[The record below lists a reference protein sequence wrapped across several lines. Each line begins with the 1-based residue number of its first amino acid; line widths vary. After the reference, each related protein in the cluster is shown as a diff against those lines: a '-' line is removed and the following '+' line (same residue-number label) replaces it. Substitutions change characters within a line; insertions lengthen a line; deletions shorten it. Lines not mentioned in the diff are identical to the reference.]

1 MRPRTLLVLLAVV
14 LGLGAFIWF
23 YERELP
29 SSEERARLEKR
40 VLRVEKEDVTALT
53 LQSESGT
60 VRLER
65 VGLPAAPTAPK
76 EETGVEGDEITAP
89 ETEWRIVEPLQAR
102 ADTFAVD
109 GLLDGLVTLESSR
122 TIEDVD
128 PKEAGLD
135 QPRATVRLKTAEGE
149 KVLRIGAEVPT
160 GGAALASLEGRD
172 ETYVVPDSILTEIGR
187 APGDWRD
194 RQIYRGERDAVRRIT
209 LAANGQ
215 RLVLVPQGGEGSA
228 FRIESPV
235 KDQADREKV
244 DSLFAELSGLTA
256 ERFVDQPPQPLAELG
271 LQPPRAIVEVAF
283 AQGPPARIEL
293 GAPAEPATEEPAPG
307 EPAPAETFWARAG
320 SQLFQVR
327 TRLHEAAAR
336 PVAEWRSQSLSSL
349 DVFQVDS
356 LTVQDGQGTLSLQR
370 AEPDWKRG
378 EETISYLPVSDFLFS
393 LTGAT
398 AERLLAA
405 DDVPLG
411 KPVLTVTLKPREGA
425 QEVLTLYPQVAAG
438 VPARA
443 SGRDL
448 VLLLPAGTLQEIQ
461 AKLAEVRK
469 AKPVEKQ

>member
-29 SSEERARLEKR
+29 SSEERAQLEKK
-40 VLRVEKEDVTALT
+40 VLRVEKEDVNALT
-53 LQSESGT
+53 LQSGSGT

-65 VGLPAAPTAPK
+65 VDLPAAAK
-76 EETGVEGDEITAP
+76 EEPIGEEVSVP
-89 ETEWRIVEPLQAR
+89 ETEWRIVEPLKAR

-109 GLLDGLVTLESSR
+109 GLLDALVNLESSR
-122 TIEDVD
+122 TIEDAD
-128 PKEAGLD
+128 PKESGLD
-135 QPRATVRLKTAEGE
+135 RPRATVRLKTAEGE
-149 KVLRIGAEVPT
+149 KVLRFGAAIPT
-160 GGAALASLEGRD
+160 GGAALASLEGQD
-172 ETYVVPDSILTEIGR
+172 GTYVVSDSILTEIGR
-187 APGDWRD
+187 AAGDWRD

-215 RLVLVPQGGEGSA
+215 TLVLVPQGGEGSA

-256 ERFVDQPPQPLAELG
+256 ERFVDQPPGPLAELG
-271 LQPPRAIVEVAF
+271 LQPPRAVVEVAF
-283 AQGPPARIEL
+283 AQGPPTRIEL
-293 GAPAEPATEEPAPG
+293 GAPSEPTSTEEPAPG
-307 EPAPAETFWARAG
+307 EPAPAETFWARTG
-320 SQLFQVR
+320 GQLFQVR
-327 TRLHEAAAR
+327 TRLQEAAAR

-393 LTGAT
+393 LTGAM

-411 KPVLTVTLKPREGA
+411 KPALTVTLKPKQGA
-425 QEVLTLYPQVAAG
+425 QEILTLYPQVAAG

-443 SGRDL
+443 SGREL

-461 AKLAEVRK
+461 GKLAEVRK

>member
-29 SSEERARLEKR
+29 SSEERAELEKK
-40 VLRVEKEDVTALT
+40 VLRVEKDDVTALT
-53 LQSESGT
+53 LQSNAGT

-65 VGLPAAPTAPK
+65 VPLPAPEKKEGEEEIAAP
-76 EETGVEGDEITAP
+76 D
-89 ETEWRIVEPLQAR
+89 TEWRLVEPLQAR

-109 GLLDGLVTLESSR
+109 GLLDALTNLESSR
-122 TIEDVD
+122 TIEDLD

-135 QPRATVRLKTAEGE
+135 SPRATVRLKTDEGE
-149 KVLRIGAEVPT
+149 TVLRIGAAVPT
-160 GGAALASLEGRD
+160 GGAALASLEGQD
-172 ETYVVPDSILTEIGR
+172 GAYVVADSILNEIGR
-187 APGDWRD
+187 SPGDWRD
-194 RQIYRGERDAVRRIT
+194 RQIYRGERDQVRRIS
-209 LAANGQ
+209 LAAGGQ
-215 RLVLVPQGGEGSA
+215 RLVLVPQGQEGGG

-256 ERFVDQPPQPLAELG
+256 ERFVDQPPRPLAELG
-271 LQPPRAIVEVAF
+271 LQPPRAVVEVAF

-293 GAPAEPATEEPAPG
+293 GAPAVPAETASPEG
-307 EPAPAETFWARAG
+307 EPAAAQTFWARSG

-327 TRLHEAAAR
+327 TRLQEAAAR
-336 PVAEWRSQSLSSL
+336 PAAEWRSQTLSSL
-349 DVFQVDS
+349 DVFQVDAV
-356 LTVQDGQGTLSLQR
+356 TVQDGQGKLDLQR

-378 EETISYLPVSDFLFS
+378 GETISYLPVSDFLFS

-398 AERLLAA
+398 AERLVRVGEVA
-405 DDVPLG
+405 LG
-411 KPVLTVTLKPREGA
+411 KPALTVTLKPKQGTAET
-425 QEVLTLYPQVAAG
+425 LTLYPQVAAG

-461 AKLAEVRK
+461 GKLAEVRK
-469 AKPVEKQ
+469 AKPAQT